1 MKVQFIF
8 LPLPRIK
15 QETYMLLGINQ
26 EKYLSSRANH
36 NPMKNFILLLFLF
49 FFCSTS
55 NYANEI
61 IQIGKFSQSDK
72 SNWENH
78 SFEGHTNYSL
88 VENGNVTVL
97 KAESRASA
105 SGLIN
110 RTRID
115 LAKTP
120 FLNWR
125 WKVDKSLYRLAE
137 TLKEGDDFAARIYII
152 VDGGVFFWKTLAL
165 NYVWSSS
172 QSINALWDNPFTSN
186 AKMIAVQTGNKNSN
200 QWQTEKKN
208 VREDF
213 RRAYGKDIRIID
225 AIAIMTDTDNS
236 GQKATAYYGD
246 IYFSKN

>member
-1 MKVQFIF
+1 MFF
-8 LPLPRIK
+8 LVLYVTNI
-15 QETYMLLGINQ
+15 G
-26 EKYLSSRANH
+26 
-36 NPMKNFILLLFLF
+36 
-49 FFCSTS
+49 
-55 NYANEI
+55 ANENI
-61 IQIGKFSQSDK
+61 LVGKFSQADK
-72 SNWENH
+72 SGWENH
-78 SFEGHTNYSL
+78 SFEGHTSYEL
-88 VENGNVTVL
+88 VQDGDITVL
-97 KAESRASA
+97 KAESNASA

-120 FLNWR
+120 YLNWQ

-152 VDGGVFFWKTLAL
+152 VDGGVFFWNTLAL

-172 QSINALWDNPFTSN
+172 QPINSLWDNPFTSN

-208 VREDF
+208 IRKDL
-213 RRAYGKDIRIID
+213 RKAYGKDIRIID

-246 IYFSKN
+246 IFFSKN

>member
-1 MKVQFIF
+1 
-8 LPLPRIK
+8 
-15 QETYMLLGINQ
+15 MLLGINP
-26 EKYLSSRANH
+26 EKYLSSLKSH
-36 NPMKNFILLLFLF
+36 NLMKKNVLLLFLLF
-49 FFCSTS
+49 FFSTS
-55 NYANEI
+55 NYASENI
-61 IQIGKFSQSDK
+61 LIGKFSQADK
-72 SNWENH
+72 SGWENH

-88 VENGNVTVL
+88 VEDENITVL
-97 KAESRASA
+97 KAESKASA

-115 LAKTP
+115 LAETP

-137 TLKEGDDFAARIYII
+137 TFKEGDDFAARIYIV

-172 QSINALWDNPFTSN
+172 QTINSLWDNPFTSN
-186 AKMIAVQTGNKNSN
+186 AKMIAVQTGDKNSN

-208 VREDF
+208 IREDLL
-213 RRAYGKDIRIID
+213 RAYGKDIRIID